1 MRKPGP
7 EPSSAYPNF
16 EAALAAAPVGCPDAG
31 VVEASPCH
39 PPHERPWARG
49 DPVRFDC
56 KRHRAAAFSTLVPV
70 ARRPADAL
78 CAPIGFIFCHGDN
91 GFSHRLLAYTMR
103 GWKVFKGI
111 GMHWAEWAS
120 LLNRSKTGGHN
131 DIGMARALD
140 GCPGSWMR
148 TLCRSANILANS
160 L

>member
-16 EAALAAAPVGCPDAG
+16 KVALAAAPVGCPDAG

-39 PPHERPWARG
+39 PPRGRPWARG

-78 CAPIGFIFCHGDN
+78 CALLGFIFSHGDN
-91 GFSHRLLAYTMR
+91 GFSHRLLACTMR
-103 GWKVFKGI
+103 GWKVFK
-111 GMHWAEWAS
+111 
-120 LLNRSKTGGHN
+120 
-131 DIGMARALD
+131 DIGVQ
-140 GCPGSWMR
+140 PGRVGIS
-148 TLCRSANILANS
+148 SEPIQDSGGGGAQ
-160 L
+160 